1 MSVNKKIILF
11 CLVSLVSI
19 CVLLFYR
26 KDMPEE
32 SIDTTNVEK
41 ENTESPAATGSAILT
56 SASGAAIDGGET
68 KTETSEPVSEKGNKK
83 NEKKTADAS
92 TKEKNSADEKTGAD
106 SKGGSA
112 DKKKK
117 TKNPGVSAKTQ
128 QKKQQSSSSES
139 KGEPS
144 PSVNSAADAASE
156 PSPVPT
162 ADVTKRECTLQITC
176 EEVFSHMDK
185 LNESAKKV
193 VPENGIILQGNFEF
207 QEGDTAFDLL
217 KKACASR
224 NILLDYVFTPVYSSY
239 YIKGIHNLYEFDCG
253 EESGWLYQV
262 NGKNPGYGCNQYS
275 LKRGDR
281 IVFYYSCENR

>member
-26 KDMPEE
+26 KDIPEE
-32 SIDTTNVEK
+32 SLETANVVS
-41 ENTESPAATGSAILT
+41 ENTESSAATGSAVIT
-56 SASGAAIDGGET
+56 SASGAAVDGGET
-68 KTETSEPVSEKGNKK
+68 KTETAKPVSGKENKK

-92 TKEKNSADEKTGAD
+92 TKEENSADEETGTNNKD
-106 SKGGSA
+106 RSE

-117 TKNPGVSAKTQ
+117 TKHSSVSAKTQ
-128 QKKQQSSSSES
+128 QKKQQSSSSEA
-139 KGEPS
+139 KREPA
-144 PSVNSAADAASE
+144 PSVNGAGDVPSE

-162 ADVTKRECTLQITC
+162 SDVTKRECFLQITC

-193 VPENGIILQGNFEF
+193 VPKDGIILQGNFEF

-217 KKACASR
+217 KQACASR
-224 NILLDYVFTPVYSSY
+224 NVLLDYVFTPVYSSY

-262 NGKNPGYGCNQYS
+262 NGKTPGYGCNQYS

-281 IVFYYSCENR
+281 IVFYYSCEYS

>member
-19 CVLLFYR
+19 CILLFYR
-26 KDMPEE
+26 KDMAEE
-32 SIDTTNVEK
+32 STETTTVE
-41 ENTESPAATGSAILT
+41 ERNTESPVATGSAIL
-56 SASGAAIDGGET
+56 SGASGAAMDGGET
-68 KTETSEPVSEKGNKK
+68 KLETAEPVSEKGNKK

-92 TKEKNSADEKTGAD
+92 TKEKNSADEKTGTD
-106 SKGGSA
+106 NKDRSE

-117 TKNPGVSAKTQ
+117 TGHPGVSAKTQ

-139 KGEPS
+139 KGES
-144 PSVNSAADAASE
+144 SVNSAGDAASE

-162 ADVTKRECTLQITC
+162 ADVTKRECFLQITC

-185 LNESAKKV
+185 LNESAKKA
-193 VPENGIILQGNFEF
+193 VPENGIILQGDFEF

-217 KKACASR
+217 KKACAGR
-224 NILLDYVFTPVYSSY
+224 NILLDYAFTPVYSSY

-253 EESGWLYQV
+253 EESGWLYLV

-281 IVFYYSCENR
+281 IVFYYSCESR